1 MQRSL
6 PCPWSAYLMVL
17 GAAGVLY
24 GVSCA
29 PGALWQD
36 SGLIQ
41 YRVWHN
47 DIEGFLGLAI
57 SHPLYYI
64 VAIGTNVLPIG
75 TFGHRVNLVS
85 AIAGAVA
92 IANLYLLMRL
102 WLGRNF
108 PAVIAAMTLAVSH
121 TFWRHASIAE
131 TYTFWTALFLG
142 ELIVLL
148 QYGRTKRIG
157 YLYAL
162 GLLNGLALA
171 VHMLAVIPA
180 LCYAV
185 LLTVLLGKRAM
196 RWKEVALVVLFWVVG
211 ALPYEC
217 LIVREMIQ
225 SGDILGTLASAA
237 FGERWQNHVL
247 NTRLSWPIVRENVSF
262 LLLNFPTPNVL
273 LFFAGAFALCKMKAL
288 AVLRYLIAALL
299 VLFFVFAFRYTVS
312 DRYAFFIPFY
322 VVASVIVGLGAHRVQ
337 ERVRHKGLLV
347 LIVGFSL
354 FPMAAY
360 AMAPGLATR
369 THLVLSRRGDVP
381 YRDDYKHFLQPWKTG
396 YRGAER
402 FAREVLETV
411 PADAVIYADTT
422 TVAPLLYAQEV
433 QRQRP
438 DVWIITGLIRSAGAP
453 QYGKDAF
460 EQLIDR
466 RPVYVTSRRPGYC
479 PSFVLG
485 QYDLTESGLLWR
497 VIGPTVPAG

>member
-262 LLLNFPTPNVL
+262 LLLNFPTLQDESASGVSISHRGT
-273 LFFAGAFALCKMKAL
+273 AG
-288 AVLRYLIAALL
+288 AVLRLRLPLHGLGSLRLLHSLLRGRIRHRRARGPSRARACPAQGAARSHRGFLI
-299 VLFFVFAFRYTVS
+299 VS
-312 DRYAFFIPFY
+312 DGGLCHGT
-322 VVASVIVGLGAHRVQ
+322 GLGDTN
-337 ERVRHKGLLV
+337 ERCWRRCP
-347 LIVGFSL
+347 
-354 FPMAAY
+354 PMRSST
-360 AMAPGLATR
+360 PIR
-369 THLVLSRRGDVP
+369 RLSRRCCTP
-381 YRDDYKHFLQPWKTG
+381 RRS
-396 YRGAER
+396 RG
-402 FAREVLETV
+402 
-411 PADAVIYADTT
+411 
-422 TVAPLLYAQEV
+422 
-433 QRQRP
+433 
-438 DVWIITGLIRSAGAP
+438 S
-453 QYGKDAF
+453 
-460 EQLIDR
+460 DR
-466 RPVYVTSRRPGYC
+466 TCGSSR
-479 PSFVLG
+479 
-485 QYDLTESGLLWR
+485 
-497 VIGPTVPAG
+497 A